1 MVKNIVF
8 DIGDVILNFDFHRVL
23 DKYTDDPNKKK
34 FVLNILTTPDWMGF
48 AQIDYGYLTIDEA
61 IANVK
66 SRTHHQEDELVDYV
80 FRHYYLYSYFN
91 DRVLNLIK
99 KLKRKYRIY
108 LLSNI
113 NEYTFQFIKNS
124 DLFKLVDGYVLSYQV
139 HQVKPDKAIYQN
151 LIHKY
156 NLLASESLFIDDNF
170 ENIKTA
176 EDLGFHVIHVL
187 PNNYD
192 DLLSKLIEK
201 NIEV

>member
-34 FVLNILTTPDWMGF
+34 FVLNILTTPDWKGF

-61 IANVK
+61 IDNVK
-66 SRTHHQEDELVDYV
+66 SRTNHQEDELVDYV

-124 DLFKLVDGYVLSYQV
+124 DLFKVVDGYVLSYQI

-170 ENIKTA
+170 LNIKTA
-176 EDLGFHVIHVL
+176 EDLGFRVIHVL

-192 DLLSKLIEK
+192 DLLNKLIEK